1 MKINTA
7 LILCA
12 GFGKR
17 LNPITL
23 NTPKPLLEIK
33 DLSMLER
40 CINLIEKLGIEKIL
54 INTFYLRNQFS
65 AFLNRKEACKYCFE
79 RISKQVKNDYKLLE
93 VDNQIKLNEFKFL

>member
-33 DLSMLER
+33 DASMLER
-40 CINLIEKLGIEKIL
+40 CINLIEKL
-54 INTFYLRNQFS
+54 NW
-65 AFLNRKEACKYCFE
+65 
-79 RISKQVKNDYKLLE
+79 KNGYFRRDIGNK
-93 VDNQIKLNEFKFL
+93 VIKT